1 MQNKRPAHRPLLPPD
16 QRRIKADV
24 TLSKAHHDMTKGP
37 RGTRTKMVARALDAL
52 PLADELINAI
62 GRPEFD
68 TDLLV
73 SQLRE
78 LELQLE
84 EKEENPW
91 HLRTLMNALPSITE
105 KAKHLYQIT
114 IIL

>member
-1 MQNKRPAHRPLLPPD
+1 MSTLTKRPAHRPPLPPD

-24 TLSKAHHDMTKGP
+24 TLSKAHHDLTRGP

-52 PLADELINAI
+52 PLADELVHAI

-68 TDLLV
+68 VDLLLN
-73 SQLRE
+73 QLRE

-84 EKEENPW
+84 ADDQNPW
-91 HLRTLMNALPSITE
+91 HLRALMNALPSLTE
-105 KAKHLYQIT
+105 KAKQLY
-114 IIL
+114 

>member
-1 MQNKRPAHRPLLPPD
+1 MVNTKRPAHRPPLPPD

-62 GRPEFD
+62 GHPDFD
-68 TDLLV
+68 VDSVLDD
-73 SQLRE
+73 
-78 LELQLE
+78 LQLIYSMIVG
-84 EKEENPW
+84 NGNTAAS
-91 HLRTLMNALPSITE
+91 LLALINTLPSLAD
-105 KAKHLYQIT
+105 KANKLYHL
-114 IIL
+114 